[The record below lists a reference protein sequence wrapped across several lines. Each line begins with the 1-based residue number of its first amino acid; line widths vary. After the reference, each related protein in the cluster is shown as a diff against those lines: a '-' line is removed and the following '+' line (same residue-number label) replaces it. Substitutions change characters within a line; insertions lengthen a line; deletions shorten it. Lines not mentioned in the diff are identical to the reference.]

1 MSASN
6 TTAGVSE
13 FEHRYPGVF
22 QFFFATSPRHGARD
36 LGHWEISQ
44 RMGAFAELRRQRA
57 QLPEVAFEFGVLQPI
72 DFLRKR
78 DDKAVDGLS
87 LSGVIF
93 GSRKNGRR
101 LGLRHV
107 RVIGTT
113 DLTLYL

>member
-1 MSASN
+1 
-6 TTAGVSE
+6 
-13 FEHRYPGVF
+13 
-22 QFFFATSPRHGARD
+22 
-36 LGHWEISQ
+36 L
-44 RMGAFAELRRQRA
+44 GAFAELRRQCA

-87 LSGVIF
+87 LSGVVF
-93 GSRKNGRR
+93 GSGKNGRR

>member
-13 FEHRYPGVF
+13 FEHRCPGFF
-22 QFFFATSPRHGARD
+22 QFLFTTGPRHGVRD
-36 LGHWEISQ
+36 LGHWGISQ
-44 RMGAFAELRRQRA
+44 GLGAFTELRREYA

-87 LSGVIF
+87 LSRVVF

-101 LGLRHV
+101 LGLRHMH
-107 RVIGTT
+107 VIGTT

>member
-1 MSASN
+1 
-6 TTAGVSE
+6 
-13 FEHRYPGVF
+13 
-22 QFFFATSPRHGARD
+22 
-36 LGHWEISQ
+36 
-44 RMGAFAELRRQRA
+44 
-57 QLPEVAFEFGVLQPI
+57 LQPI

-87 LSGVIF
+87 LSGVVF
-93 GSRKNGRR
+93 GSRKYGRG